1 MTLHF
6 STGPSKLFKFPKIV
20 RRLRPWLSDDRLAW
34 WAGEDG
40 EEKKEK
46 KQFLN
51 LFFDLPQFSP
61 LQRRD
66 TKIYVDRAW
75 GIWVAAHAKMEI
87 LERN

>member
-1 MTLHF
+1 
-6 STGPSKLFKFPKIV
+6 
-20 RRLRPWLSDDRLAW
+20 LSDDRLAW
-34 WAGEDG
+34 WEDG
-40 EEKKEK
+40 EGKK

-66 TKIYVDRAW
+66 TKIYVDRTW